1 MTRTLFTD
9 SQYKAI
15 KHNKGPCLTLA
26 SPGSGKTLVITY
38 RTKYLIENYGINP
51 SNILVITFTRAAA
64 NEMKTRFNKL
74 MDNSKC
80 QVSFGTFHSIFFR
93 ILKYA
98 YNYSA
103 DNILREDIK
112 FQIIKE
118 IIDGTELE
126 IDDINEFCAS
136 IISEISALKGDMVDL
151 NHYYSKNCSEDVF
164 KKIYNEYD
172 RKLRCLNKIDFDD
185 MLILCYQL
193 LSSRKDILS
202 IWQKKFVY
210 ILIDEFQDINRIQY
224 EIIKMLAAPQDNLF
238 IVGDDDQSIYR
249 FRGARPEIMLNFDK
263 DFPETYKVFLDKNF
277 RSGKKIVDASQR
289 LIKINSKRFDK
300 KASSALDINGD
311 IEYRHFND
319 QNEENLC
326 IVDEIRKY
334 LKDGLN
340 YSDIAILFR
349 TNLGPRFLVEKLMEY
364 NIPFHIKDAMPNIY
378 EHWISKNIISYIKIA
393 LGNRDRNEFFQ
404 IMNRPKRY
412 LSRNAFAD
420 SEVDFNNIYS
430 FYSDKE
436 WMIDRVSKM
445 EYDLSMISKMTPY
458 AAINYIR
465 SDIGYDNYL
474 REYADSRRMKVE
486 ELIDVA
492 DEIQEASKDFKSF
505 MEWFDHIEDYTNELR
520 QQAKKDNADNNMIE
534 LSTMHS
540 SKGLEYRVV
549 FIIDINEG
557 VVPHNKAVLEED
569 MEEERRMFYVAVTRA
584 KERLHL
590 YYVKERFSKPVQI
603 SRFIGEMLYDFNE
616 FEKNIEV
623 VHKKYGKGIIKN
635 IADGKMVIYFAKL
648 KKELVFDVKYSVSSG
663 IIQLSNV

>member
-9 SQYKAI
+9 AQYKAI

-193 LSSRKDILS
+193 LSSRKDILN

-300 KASSALDINGD
+300 KASSALDISGD

-319 QNEENLC
+319 QNKENLC

-412 LSRNAFAD
+412 LSRNAFAE

-445 EYDLSMISKMTPY
+445 EYDLTMISKMTPY

-505 MEWFDHIEDYTNELR
+505 MEWFDHIEDYTNELK
-520 QQAKKDNADNNMIE
+520 QQAKKGNTDNNMIE

-569 MEEERRMFYVAVTRA
+569 LEEERRMFYVAVTRA

-616 FEKNIEV
+616 FEKNTEV

-648 KKELVFDVKYSVSSG
+648 KKELVFDVKYSVSNG